1 MIKKLQIG
9 SLSFQDNTTYFLQS
23 FKGLEMPQ
31 TRIVQYNLAGEHF
44 GYFVNALYGVRK
56 FSFQGW
62 VVGTSVTDFISK
74 REALESALTIL
85 KGEQTLQIR
94 LVNDRQIQIDAILE
108 AIDFGLSEGYVV
120 AAPFNLQFSAS
131 FPFLVSQNEYSNDVG
146 LSSGGGGKVPPDT
159 MPAGLAS
166 GSNGVIYAVNSGN
179 AIYYPTARFSG
190 PATNPAIRNNTLG
203 KEIRLTVSLA
213 AGEYID
219 VNFRRKTIADNL
231 GRNRYDT
238 KVGDWWYLQSGTN
251 EIRFTADVYN
261 SQSSLNFKWRDSYLG
276 I

>member
-9 SLSFQDNTTYFLQS
+9 SLSFQDNSTYFIQS

-44 GYFVNALYGVRK
+44 GYFVNALYGIRK

-62 VVGTSVTDFISK
+62 VIGSSVADFISK
-74 REALESALTIL
+74 REALESALNVL
-85 KGEQTLQIR
+85 QNEQTVKIT
-94 LVNDRQIQIDAILE
+94 LVNEKHIQIDAVLE
-108 AIDFGLSEGYVV
+108 AIDFGLPEGSVA
-120 AAPFNLQFSAS
+120 AAPFNIQFSAS

-159 MPAGLAS
+159 MPTGLAS
-166 GSNGVIYAVNSGN
+166 GTNGVVYAVNNGN
-179 AIYYPTARFSG
+179 AIYYPTTRFLG
-190 PATNPAIRNNTLG
+190 PATNPAVRNNTLG
-203 KEIRLTVSLA
+203 KEIRLTIALA
-213 AGEYID
+213 LGEYID
-219 VNFRRKTIADNL
+219 VSFRRKTVVDNL

-238 KVGDWWYLQSGTN
+238 KEGDWWYLQSGTN
-251 EIRFTADVYN
+251 EVQFTADVYN
-261 SQSSLNFKWRDSYLG
+261 AQSSLNFKWRDSYLG